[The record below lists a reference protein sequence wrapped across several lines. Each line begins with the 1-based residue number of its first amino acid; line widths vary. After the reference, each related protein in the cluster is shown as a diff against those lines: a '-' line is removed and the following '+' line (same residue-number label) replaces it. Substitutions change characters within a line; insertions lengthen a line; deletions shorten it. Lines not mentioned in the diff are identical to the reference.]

1 MGGLC
6 YAYEYSF
13 LKINRG
19 AEMFIIVICIGLLLL
34 FFLAKRKY
42 KKGLIEIYTLN
53 QFVNGENGMLAS
65 NSRLL
70 DKVFKDV
77 FEKGKDSDS
86 TDDTFIDTDDGD
98 DGGE

>member
-1 MGGLC
+1 M
-6 YAYEYSF
+6 
-13 LKINRG
+13 I
-19 AEMFIIVICIGLLLL
+19 IIVLCIGLLLI

-42 KKGLIEIYTLN
+42 KKGLIEIYTVN

-70 DKVFKDV
+70 DRVFKDV
-77 FEKGKDSDS
+77 FEKGGDSDS
-86 TDDTFIDTDDGD
+86 TDDTFIDIDVGDGD

>member
-1 MGGLC
+1 
-6 YAYEYSF
+6 
-13 LKINRG
+13 
-19 AEMFIIVICIGLLLL
+19 MFIIIICVCLLLL

-42 KKGLIEIYTLN
+42 KKGLIEIYTVN

-77 FEKGKDSDS
+77 FEKGEDSDS
-86 TDDTFIDTDDGD
+86 TDDTFIDIDDGD

>member
-1 MGGLC
+1 
-6 YAYEYSF
+6 
-13 LKINRG
+13 
-19 AEMFIIVICIGLLLL
+19 MFIIVICVGLLLL

-42 KKGLIEIYTLN
+42 KKGLTEIYTVN

-70 DKVFKDV
+70 DKVFRDV
-77 FEKGKDSDS
+77 FEKREDSDS
-86 TDDTFIDTDDGD
+86 TDDPSGDDNFIDIGDGD